1 MKAPFSKTW
10 IEGHKRNLEEEFDCF
25 NLDNP
30 RIKWERLRTC
40 NAYYTSS
47 ALISYKTFVAVAKW
61 VTGKDGYGVKAVIA
75 RDTYSPT
82 TVKHIYAFAREIE
95 ADCIIFLNSSKGPY
109 SVAL

>member
-10 IEGHKRNLEEEFDCF
+10 IEGYKRNLQAEFDHF

-30 RIKWERLRTC
+30 YVKWNRLRNC
-40 NAYYTSS
+40 NAHYTPN
-47 ALISYKTFVAVAKW
+47 ALISYSTFVALRKW
-61 VTGKDGYGVKAVIA
+61 IQGKNEYGINAVIA
-75 RDTYSPT
+75 KDTYSPT
-82 TVKHIYAFAREIE
+82 TVKHIYTFAREIE